1 VNLDHYHPLSFTA
14 VHRVVHTRVNP
25 VTLLEPCEK
34 GGLMFQLS
42 LVDHLRLTFG
52 HVVYRQRAHSQ
63 LALSLSRWSRRLRA
77 AEVVLMVGVAFS
89 AGAAAVTNVHAYAVL
104 SAVLAGL
111 AVLMLLASLMMDLDV
126 SAQTHMVCAG
136 RLWLIRERYRALM
149 TDLVDGAIDLEGARR
164 GRDLLMNDL
173 HTIYERAS
181 VVDQQAYESASKA
194 VAGFDDVSLSDE
206 EIDHFLPKSL
216 QKTTRNAA

>member
-1 VNLDHYHPLSFTA
+1 
-14 VHRVVHTRVNP
+14 
-25 VTLLEPCEK
+25 
-34 GGLMFQLS
+34 MFQLS

-77 AEVVLMVGVAFS
+77 AEVMVMIGVAFT
-89 AGAAAVTNVHAYAVL
+89 AGAAAVTNNYAYAVA
-104 SAVLAGL
+104 SASLAGIAVVMLLAGL
-111 AVLMLLASLMMDLDV
+111 MMELDV
-126 SAQTHMVCAG
+126 SAQTHLVCAG

-149 TDLVDGAIDLEGARR
+149 TDLVDGAIDLEGARQ

-173 HTIYERAS
+173 HTIYERS
-181 VVDQQAYESASKA
+181 SLVDQEAYQSASKA
-194 VAGFDDVSLSDE
+194 VAGFDDVTLSDE

-216 QKTTRNAA
+216 QKTTKTAA